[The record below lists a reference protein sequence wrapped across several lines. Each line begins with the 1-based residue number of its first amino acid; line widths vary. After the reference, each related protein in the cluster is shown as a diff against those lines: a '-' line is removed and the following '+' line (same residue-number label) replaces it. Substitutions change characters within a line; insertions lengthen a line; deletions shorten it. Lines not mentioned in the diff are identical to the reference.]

1 MIRRSVEIDGMRRDH
16 RKFNSEIS
24 CRSLSSAD
32 SVFSV
37 FSVFS
42 VKSPR
47 TTSTPLKGEKP
58 HAN

>member
-1 MIRRSVEIDGMRRDH
+1 MIRRSAETDGMTRDH

-47 TTSTPLKGEKP
+47 TTQHHPR
-58 HAN
+58 